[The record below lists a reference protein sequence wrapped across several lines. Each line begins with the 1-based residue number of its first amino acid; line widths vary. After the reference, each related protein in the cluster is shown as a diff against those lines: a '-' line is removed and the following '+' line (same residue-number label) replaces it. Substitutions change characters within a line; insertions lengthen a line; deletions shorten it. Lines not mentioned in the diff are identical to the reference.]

1 MISIC
6 IPVYNFD
13 VTELVEM
20 LLEQSTTIHEEV
32 EILVFDDRSN
42 SFYKKRNSLLTKY
55 DTVSYLE
62 FETNLGR
69 SRIRNRLADFS
80 VGSHLLFLDCDMI
93 PSDCNF
99 LRNYVE
105 AKELVP
111 VICGGIAYGDK
122 PFQQELLLRWKYG
135 VAREA
140 YNETY
145 RQYKPYRL
153 FTNGNFMVSKEVFNQ
168 IRYNE
173 DIMGYGHEN
182 TLFALELKNRKI
194 PILHIH
200 NPSLHLGIE
209 PNYEFLAKSEQGIV
223 SLVRLLTIAPNMRK
237 ELFSNIR
244 ILRFYQILR
253 ILGLKYPIRWFF
265 RVFNPM
271 IRRALC
277 SAKPSLLL
285 FDLYKVGLIARIYH
299 RI

>member
-20 LLEQSTTIHEEV
+20 LLEQSSTINEEI

-42 SFYKKRNSLLTKY
+42 SFYKKRNALLTKY

-93 PSDCNF
+93 PNDRNF
-99 LRNYVE
+99 LRNYIE
-105 AKELVP
+105 AKDLVP
-111 VICGGIAYGDK
+111 VICGGIAYGSK

-140 YNETY
+140 HNETY
-145 RQYKPYRL
+145 RQYKPYRS

-194 PILHIH
+194 PILHIN